1 LQLATTL
8 RRLQFAKVRHIGQDC
23 NSVSSV
29 VGLLTKAAQHGHAGD
44 GATAQRMIPAV
55 RRKIM
60 ASQKLIDDFCIFRDH
75 CRIVR
80 RKYNTYNHLFF
91 SGVDELLNKTAP
103 VFFTEIAEI
112 MLRDWLLQVCK
123 IMDPPT
129 KKVKGIT
136 YETLSIELLKTRLSE
151 ENLLTDQI
159 KKLSSKILAYG
170 DLIKP
175 ARNKIIAHFD
185 RDSAVSGI
193 VLGDHDEKLL
203 SDFLANLQQYCDEV
217 GRAIGVN
224 PLDFSASRCKG
235 DVLDLIRVLRKYFKD
250 A

>member
-1 LQLATTL
+1 M
-8 RRLQFAKVRHIGQDC
+8 
-23 NSVSSV
+23 